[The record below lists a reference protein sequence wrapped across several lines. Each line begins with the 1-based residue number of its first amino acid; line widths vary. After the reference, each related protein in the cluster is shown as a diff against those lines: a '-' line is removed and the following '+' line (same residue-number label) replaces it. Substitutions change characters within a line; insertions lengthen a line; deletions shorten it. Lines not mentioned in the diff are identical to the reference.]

1 MRILDHGISAL
12 ALTGM
17 DIACSEKHTDEVHDV
32 TR

>member
-12 ALTGM
+12 ALKGM
-17 DIACSEKHTDEVHDV
+17 GIGCSEKHTDEFHDV